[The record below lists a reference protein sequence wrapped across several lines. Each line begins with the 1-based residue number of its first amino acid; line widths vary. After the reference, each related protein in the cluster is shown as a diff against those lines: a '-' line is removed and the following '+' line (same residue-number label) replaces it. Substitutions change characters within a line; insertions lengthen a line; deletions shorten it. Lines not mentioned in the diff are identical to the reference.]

1 MPEWAQFRE
10 AITAGLPNTGQLL
23 WLRTIE
29 GWLTLAPQA
38 ARAALTEARK
48 SSAPQLLYRSMVILN
63 LTIEREAQIHTGPD
77 SGPAL
82 QQLFSEVQ
90 QGTASN
96 DRSQLAA
103 KLSVLWELAGALLQ
117 EDPTLSQGPSDADL
131 AKMNLQQ
138 AATDIFKRIDAV
150 GNQTAPGTVTNSS
163 IATVEDVLRDAKAL
177 IASTTSDNGAL
188 PFVLGTSKPF
198 AFSESLLLVACRREF
213 VTALER

>member
-138 AATDIFKRIDAV
+138 AATLHLQAHRCGREPDCTRYSHQLFH
-150 GNQTAPGTVTNSS
+150 
-163 IATVEDVLRDAKAL
+163 RDRRRCP
-177 IASTTSDNGAL
+177 T
-188 PFVLGTSKPF
+188 
-198 AFSESLLLVACRREF
+198 RREGADSF
-213 VTALER
+213 HHVR

>member
-1 MPEWAQFRE
+1 
-10 AITAGLPNTGQLL
+10 
-23 WLRTIE
+23 
-29 GWLTLAPQA
+29 
-38 ARAALTEARK
+38 
-48 SSAPQLLYRSMVILN
+48 
-63 LTIEREAQIHTGPD
+63 
-77 SGPAL
+77 
-82 QQLFSEVQ
+82 
-90 QGTASN
+90 
-96 DRSQLAA
+96 
-103 KLSVLWELAGALLQ
+103 
-117 EDPTLSQGPSDADL
+117 
-131 AKMNLQQ
+131 MNLQQ